1 MKGVSEEVGKR
12 GRNLEKMMNSCLE
25 REREEK
31 NKGKTR
37 FLQFCVNWSEVKA
50 KRSGS
55 GLSTSPRTDWGKIN
69 PLGRNPESAR
79 AV

>member
-1 MKGVSEEVGKR
+1 
-12 GRNLEKMMNSCLE
+12 MNSCLE

-50 KRSGS
+50 KRRG
-55 GLSTSPRTDWGKIN
+55 GKMGWK
-69 PLGRNPESAR
+69 LKEDDE
-79 AV
+79 